1 MFYFPATENP
11 AELRPKNTLGGQQNE
26 SMFLL
31 SSRPTPR
38 TSTAVE
44 LSPAEDGVQNSP
56 QKTSPLIKS
65 TSGHMSQQDLES
77 RMRELIYTDSDL
89 VVTPII
95 DNPKVRKATLA
106 TEGCFRL
113 Q

>member
-1 MFYFPATENP
+1 MECPGSQDSKELLASPQSGQAKGERSAQRLSRSLRLENP

-44 LSPAEDGVQNSP
+44 LSPAEDRAQNSP
-56 QKTSPLIKS
+56 QKTSPSIKVNRDNFFFFLI
-65 TSGHMSQQDLES
+65 
-77 RMRELIYTDSDL
+77 
-89 VVTPII
+89 
-95 DNPKVRKATLA
+95 
-106 TEGCFRL
+106 
-113 Q
+113 